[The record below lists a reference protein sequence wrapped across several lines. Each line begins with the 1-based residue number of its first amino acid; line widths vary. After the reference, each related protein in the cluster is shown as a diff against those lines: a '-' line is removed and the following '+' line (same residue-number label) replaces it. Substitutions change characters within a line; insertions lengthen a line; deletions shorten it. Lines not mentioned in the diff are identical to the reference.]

1 MIYSAGAG
9 TLRSWLLDN
18 SGLDHLTKEITTT
31 QHHVQQLA
39 RLLDSIEHQDDV
51 SVSVQ

>member
-1 MIYSAGAG
+1 M
-9 TLRSWLLDN
+9 DN
-18 SGLDHLTKEITTT
+18 TGLDQLSKEITST

-51 SVSVQ
+51 SVSTLQICHI